1 MKLAGKMSSRPLR
14 LPGRHIINSSMF
26 ASNIA
31 TMGIFVTMA
40 PGAPTIAAAA
50 LSTNVV
56 LSFLQG
62 YTTTAAI
69 GGADMPVV
77 ITVLNAYSGFA
88 LLAEGLMLDNPLL
101 TTVGSLISVSGS
113 ILSYIMCVAMNRSLP
128 NVLFGGITAPSQQ
141 AETSIQGTITQTSV
155 EETADMLFNSDSV
168 IIIVGYGMA
177 VAKAQYAISEI
188 TSTLRA
194 RGIKVRFAIH
204 PVADKCPHTLDS
216 VEFYS

>member
-1 MKLAGKMSSRPLR
+1 
-14 LPGRHIINSSMF
+14 
-26 ASNIA
+26 
-31 TMGIFVTMA
+31 
-40 PGAPTIAAAA
+40 
-50 LSTNVV
+50 
-56 LSFLQG
+56 
-62 YTTTAAI
+62 
-69 GGADMPVV
+69 
-77 ITVLNAYSGFA
+77 
-88 LLAEGLMLDNPLL
+88 
-101 TTVGSLISVSGS
+101 
-113 ILSYIMCVAMNRSLP
+113 MNRSLP